1 MLVSDGK
8 VEEHFGGALELML
21 TGESQNQ
28 KCGKSSES
36 SELYTSKS
44 YYHGQ
49 VLSGKVLERKAGQNN
64 RYFATQFVLLLVY
77 I

>member
-1 MLVSDGK
+1 MLVSDVK

-49 VLSGKVLERKAGQNN
+49 VWAERFWKGKLGK
-64 RYFATQFVLLLVY
+64 

>member
-1 MLVSDGK
+1 MLVSDVK

-49 VLSGKVLERKAGQNN
+49 V
-64 RYFATQFVLLLVY
+64 
-77 I
+77 